1 MARALRTEAL
11 TEAVLDRLAH
21 EPGKTVYKYV
31 YDAPEG
37 SMDAPTQLA
46 ILRAIIAE
54 FDGLTHT
61 YPSESSEQLRERVL
75 KAGGSRY
82 QRFQRLY
89 AKVFAMATL
98 RVYDDP
104 ADLERLDKARAGVLY
119 MLQMKASA
127 GVGADT
133 APSSALTSTVM
144 TTCEQLA
151 MRDVRAED
159 LEAAQRVPM
168 VGDGMGSAPDEERVP
183 TLPPLRREA
192 LGPCLVQQA
201 VYKAALK

>member
-11 TEAVLDRLAH
+11 TDARLDQLAH
-21 EPGKTVYKYV
+21 EPGVTVYKYA

-54 FDGLTHT
+54 FDNLTHT
-61 YPSESSEQLRERVL
+61 YPGESSEQLRERVL
-75 KAGGSRY
+75 KTGGSRY

-89 AKVFAMATL
+89 AKVFAMVTL
-98 RVYDDP
+98 RVHTP
-104 ADLERLDKARAGVLY
+104 AEVERLDKARAGLLY
-119 MLQMKASA
+119 MLQMKVKAGASA
-127 GVGADT
+127 DVT
-133 APSSALTSTVM
+133 PSSALTSAVM

-151 MRDVRAED
+151 MREVRDGD
-159 LEAAQRVPM
+159 LESAQRVPM
-168 VGDGMGSAPDEERVP
+168 VGDGAGTPDEERVP
-183 TLPPLRREA
+183 ALPPLRREA

-201 VYKAALK
+201 SSKASK